1 MAPTG
6 TRQGNRIPFMRLKPS
21 TTRER
26 MNARTIISLERLVAD
41 STKPAVMRRAATL
54 RLGRLRAASAPA
66 KPLTV
71 TTRTTAPT
79 PAPTEQ
85 AKFEAYQS
93 FIALSQQR
101 RALFNKRR
109 SPGERE
115 IFQAMIALMPNSAP
129 EDNDPT
135 AWQNFV
141 AQIDG
146 LLSEIKAVKS
156 L

>member
-26 MNARTIISLERLVAD
+26 MNARTIIALERLVAD

-54 RLGRLRAASAPA
+54 RLGRLRAASRPA
-66 KPLTV
+66 I
-71 TTRTTAPT
+71 TTRTNAPT
-79 PAPTEQ
+79 PAPTEA
-85 AKFEAYQS
+85 AKFEAVQS
-93 FIALSQQR
+93 FHALSRQR
-101 RALFNKRR
+101 SALHRKRR
-109 SPGERE
+109 TPGERE

>member
-1 MAPTG
+1 
-6 TRQGNRIPFMRLKPS
+6 MRLKPS
-21 TTRER
+21 TARER
-26 MNARTIISLERLVAD
+26 MTARTIISLERLVAD

-66 KPLTV
+66 KPLV
-71 TTRTTAPT
+71 ITTRT

-115 IFQAMIALMPNSAP
+115 IFQAMVALMPATAP
-129 EDNDPT
+129 TNNDPK
-135 AWQNFV
+135 AWTNFV

-146 LLSEIKAVKS
+146 LLSEIKSIKH